1 MSYGVDASIDVEA
14 EKMTGGR
21 ARVHDGRG
29 YTPDNAEA
37 SLAGEDRHHVEIP
50 AENDEAAF
58 EAVFENAI
66 REYNDAQ
73 ALKYGRPAK
82 GRCTGIVRDVTDPE
96 TGEVKRVKLGKKA
109 LDRMYPEAG
118 GVGYRVARDGETGG
132 DERVPDGYPPGK
144 DGRPLMR
151 YIDRVRADGRDL
163 TQMEEIVLGVG
174 SREDGLGI
182 TDRDFDVAEW
192 TLAKERDGLTGG
204 HEAADYVA
212 AHRTPERV
220 AELGRARAALEDV
233 RDRWKERFPNLKL
246 LRFDIHMD
254 EPDGSPHAHAVY
266 VPVALRNKNG
276 PAMQCSLEGA
286 LREMGFK
293 EGKKGARGGAQA
305 LADLREAQRRLV
317 YDCAKGHGLD
327 VTMSKGKG
335 GRRRVGKKDIAK
347 TEALA
352 AETYS
357 AALAE
362 AGATIA
368 EMHEMDALEAAY
380 LRHKTVADAEQEAET
395 AKAEAATAKAERDVA
410 KAAAKAA
417 RAEVDAAK
425 SEKAVAEA
433 AVKAAKQEAAQAVAE
448 RDRAKGVRDLY
459 AGESYRTKDG
469 RTALG
474 TKGLIAENKRLR
486 AENERL
492 ERDNAAKW
500 AEGARIDAENAGRAK
515 ALDERE
521 RTLKA
526 GEEQLAE
533 DRAKLDDDRA
543 EVSRLLDGHNREAT
557 EEDYLDSTYGDRIIA
572 EFYAH
577 KHFWADYHE
586 NGGKPK
592 TIHEPGLRETVKA
605 AKEARQG
612 YEAAA
617 EEARRE
623 RDGLREFRE
632 GLVAL
637 LEDLCKSVKMAQK
650 EEDNKGHKAT
660 ARFFRAV
667 HGVFAEALKTLDDAH
682 VPEEPVF
689 DRAAWDEALSAAK
702 TEQARAEVRAHATA
716 TATARISAP
725 GVPREVPGAGPRPS
739 KPSGHDG
746 PSL

>member
-58 EAVFENAI
+58 EAVFADAVK
-66 REYNDAQ
+66 EYNDAQ

-96 TGEVKRVKLGKKA
+96 TGETKRMKLGKKA

-118 GVGYRVARDGETGG
+118 GVGYRVVRDGETGG

-182 TDRDFDVAEW
+182 TDRDFDADAW
-192 TLAKERDGLTGG
+192 ALAKERDRLTGG

-212 AHRTPERV
+212 AHRSPERV

-233 RDRWKERFPNLKL
+233 RGRWNERFPNLKL

-266 VPVALRNKNG
+266 VPVATANKNG
-276 PAMQCSLEGA
+276 PAVQCSLEGA

-317 YDCAKGHGLD
+317 HDCAKEHGLD
-327 VTMSKGKG
+327 VTMHKGKG
-335 GRRRVGKKDIAK
+335 GRSRVGKKDIAK
-347 TEALA
+347 VEALA
-352 AETYS
+352 AEAYS
-357 AALAE
+357 AAIAD

-368 EMHEMDALEAAY
+368 EMREMDAVEAAY
-380 LRHKTVADAEQEAET
+380 LRHKAVTDAEREAEAART
-395 AKAEAATAKAERDVA
+395 EAATAKAEQADA
-410 KAAAKAA
+410 ETAA
-417 RAEVDAAK
+417 
-425 SEKAVAEA
+425 EKA
-433 AVKAAKQEAAQAVAE
+433 KDEAAQAVAE
-448 RDRAKGVRDLY
+448 RDEARRVRDLY
-459 AGESYRTKDG
+459 AGEKYSVKLEDG
-469 RTALG
+469 TREVRLG
-474 TKGLIAENKRLR
+474 TKGLM

-492 ERDNAAKW
+492 ERNNAAKR
-500 AEGARIDAENAGRAK
+500 AEGERIEKANAARSA
-515 ALDERE
+515 ALDERD
-521 RTLKA
+521 RALKS
-526 GEEQLAE
+526 GEDRLAA
-533 DRAKLDDDRA
+533 DRAKLNDDRA
-543 EVSRLLDGHNREAT
+543 EVSRLLDGHDREAT
-557 EEDYLDSTYGDRIIA
+557 EEDYLDPAYGDRTIA

-577 KHFWADYHE
+577 KHYWADYHA

-592 TIHEPGLRETVKA
+592 TVHVPGLREKVK
-605 AKEARQG
+605 
-612 YEAAA
+612 AA
-617 EEARRE
+617 EEARAGYEQAAEEVRRE
-623 RDGLREFRE
+623 RDALCEYRE
-632 GLVAL
+632 GMSRLLMSLYVSLRDAVGELRREGRTGAAKAVELAKGLIGRAWRSLQDETVPEAPAL
-637 LEDLCKSVKMAQK
+637 D
-650 EEDNKGHKAT
+650 
-660 ARFFRAV
+660 RRAW
-667 HGVFAEALKTLDDAH
+667 DDAI
-682 VPEEPVF
+682 E
-689 DRAAWDEALSAAK
+689 AAK
-702 TEQARAEVRAHATA
+702 ADGARDGERRAQVARDHVVRETPDYG
-716 TATARISAP
+716 SAP
-725 GVPREVPGAGPRPS
+725 RRQD
-739 KPSGHDG
+739 DG

>member
-118 GVGYRVARDGETGG
+118 GVGYRVARDKETGG
-132 DERVPDGYPPGK
+132 DERVPDGHPPGK

-182 TDRDFDVAEW
+182 TDRDFDAGAW
-192 TLAKERDGLTGG
+192 ALAKERDRLTGG

-212 AHRTPERV
+212 AHRSPERV
-220 AELGRARAALEDV
+220 AELGRAREALEDV
-233 RDRWKERFPNLKL
+233 RDKWSERFPNLKL

-266 VPVALRNKNG
+266 VPVATANKNG
-276 PAMQCSLEGA
+276 PAVQCSLEGA

-317 YDCAKGHGLD
+317 HDCAKEHGLD
-327 VTMSKGKG
+327 VTMHKGKG
-335 GRRRVGKKDIAK
+335 GRSRVGKKDIAK
-347 TEALA
+347 VEALA
-352 AETYS
+352 AEAYS
-357 AALAE
+357 AALAD

-368 EMHEMDALEAAY
+368 EMREMDAVEAAY
-380 LRHKTVADAEQEAET
+380 LRHKAVTDAEREAEAARTEAAAAKAERVDAET
-395 AKAEAATAKAERDVA
+395 AAATAKRE
-410 KAAAKAA
+410 
-417 RAEVDAAK
+417 
-425 SEKAVAEA
+425 AV
-433 AVKAAKQEAAQAVAE
+433 QAVAE
-448 RDRAKGVRDLY
+448 RDEARRVRDLY
-459 AGESYRTKDG
+459 AGEKYSVKLEDG
-469 RTALG
+469 TREVRLG
-474 TKGLIAENKRLR
+474 TKGLM

-492 ERDNAAKW
+492 ERNNAAKR
-500 AEGARIDAENAGRAK
+500 AEGERIDAANAARSA
-515 ALDERE
+515 ALDERY
-521 RTLKA
+521 RALKA
-526 GEEQLAE
+526 GEERLAE
-533 DRAKLDDDRA
+533 DRAKLDGDRVEA
-543 EVSRLLDGHNREAT
+543 TRLLDGYDRPAT
-557 EEDYLDSTYGDRIIA
+557 EADYLPPHDPANIGERVVA
-572 EFYAH
+572 EKRAH
-577 KHFWADYHE
+577 DDYWADYHA

-605 AKEARQG
+605 AKEARAG
-612 YEAAA
+612 YEQAT

-632 GLVAL
+632 ELVKL
-637 LEDLCKSVKMAQK
+637 LEDLCWSVKMAQK
-650 EEDNKGHKAT
+650 EADNKGHKAT
-660 ARFFRAV
+660 ARFFRTV
-667 HGVFAEALKTLDDAH
+667 HGVFSKALTTLDDAL
-682 VPEEPVF
+682 VPEAPTL

-702 TEQARAEVRAHATA
+702 AEQARAEVRAHATA
-716 TATARISAP
+716 TARIPAP
-725 GVPREVPGAGPRPS
+725 GVPREIPDWGPRPS

>member
-58 EAVFENAI
+58 EAVFADAVK
-66 REYNDAQ
+66 EYNDAQ

-96 TGEVKRVKLGKKA
+96 TGEAKRMKLGKKA

-118 GVGYRVARDGETGG
+118 GVGYRVARDKETGG

-182 TDRDFDVAEW
+182 TDRDFDAGAW
-192 TLAKERDGLTGG
+192 ALAKERDRLTGG

-212 AHRTPERV
+212 AHRSPERV
-220 AELGRARAALEDV
+220 AELGRAREALEDV
-233 RDRWKERFPNLKL
+233 RDKWSECFPNLKL

-266 VPVALRNKNG
+266 VPVALKNKNG
-276 PAMQCSLEGA
+276 PAVQCSLEGA

-317 YDCAKGHGLD
+317 HDCAKEHGLD
-327 VTMSKGKG
+327 VTMHKGKG
-335 GRRRVGKKDIAK
+335 GRSRVGKKDIAK
-347 TEALA
+347 VEALA
-352 AETYS
+352 AEAYS
-357 AALAE
+357 AAIAD

-368 EMHEMDALEAAY
+368 EMREMDAVEAAY
-380 LRHKTVADAEQEAET
+380 LRHKAVTDAEREAEAART
-395 AKAEAATAKAERDVA
+395 EAATAKAEQ
-410 KAAAKAA
+410 
-417 RAEVDAAK
+417 VDAETAA
-425 SEKAVAEA
+425 EKA
-433 AVKAAKQEAAQAVAE
+433 KDEAAQAVAE
-448 RDRAKGVRDLY
+448 RDEARRVRDLY
-459 AGESYRTKDG
+459 AGDSYTVTLRDG
-469 RTALG
+469 SKARRLG
-474 TKGLIAENKRLR
+474 QKGLKAENARLR

-492 ERDNAAKW
+492 ERDNAVKR
-500 AEGARIDAENAGRAK
+500 AEGKRIEKANAARSA
-515 ALDERE
+515 ALDERD
-521 RTLKA
+521 RALKS
-526 GEEQLAE
+526 GE
-533 DRAKLDDDRA
+533 DRLAADRA
-543 EVSRLLDGHNREAT
+543 EVSRLLDGEDHSAT
-557 EEDYLDSTYGDRIIA
+557 VEDYLP
-572 EFYAH
+572 
-577 KHFWADYHE
+577 ADYDPKDFFLRSMHLE
-586 NGGKPK
+586 AARYRLENEARANGGEPP
-592 TIHEPGLRETVKA
+592 TVHVPGLRERVKA
-605 AKEARQG
+605 AEEARKG
-612 YEAAA
+612 FEDAA

-623 RDGLREFRE
+623 LDGLRQFRE
-632 GLVAL
+632 DVSQLLLSLYVSLRGAAGELKLEGQTGAAKAVELAKGLIGRAWRSLQDETVPEAPAL
-637 LEDLCKSVKMAQK
+637 DRGAW
-650 EEDNKGHKAT
+650 
-660 ARFFRAV
+660 
-667 HGVFAEALKTLDDAH
+667 DDAI
-682 VPEEPVF
+682 E
-689 DRAAWDEALSAAK
+689 AAK
-702 TEQARAEVRAHATA
+702 ADGARDGERRTQVARDHVVRETPDCG
-716 TATARISAP
+716 SAP
-725 GVPREVPGAGPRPS
+725 RRQD
-739 KPSGHDG
+739 DG

>member
-1 MSYGVDASIDVEA
+1 MSYGVDASIDVEV

-58 EAVFENAI
+58 EAVFADAVK
-66 REYNDAQ
+66 EYNDAQ

-118 GVGYRVARDGETGG
+118 GVGYRVVRDKETGE
-132 DERVPDGYPPGK
+132 DERVPDGHPPGK

-182 TDRDFDVAEW
+182 TDRDFDADAW
-192 TLAKERDGLTGG
+192 ALAKERDRLTGG

-220 AELGRARAALEDV
+220 AELGRAREALEDV
-233 RDRWKERFPNLKL
+233 RDKWSERFPNLKL

-266 VPVALRNKNG
+266 VPVALKNKNG
-276 PAMQCSLEGA
+276 PAVQCSLEGA

-317 YDCAKGHGLD
+317 HDCAKEHGLD
-327 VTMSKGKG
+327 VTMNKGKG
-335 GRRRVGKKDIAK
+335 GRSRVGKKDIAK
-347 TEALA
+347 VEAMA
-352 AETYS
+352 AEAYS
-357 AALAE
+357 AALAD

-368 EMHEMDALEAAY
+368 EMREMDAVEAAY
-380 LRHKTVADAEQEAET
+380 LRHKAVTDAEREAEAARTEAAAAKAERVDAET
-395 AKAEAATAKAERDVA
+395 AAATAKRE
-410 KAAAKAA
+410 
-417 RAEVDAAK
+417 
-425 SEKAVAEA
+425 AV
-433 AVKAAKQEAAQAVAE
+433 QAVAE
-448 RDRAKGVRDLY
+448 RDEARRVRDLY
-459 AGESYRTKDG
+459 AGEKYSVKLEDG
-469 RTALG
+469 TREVRLG
-474 TKGLIAENKRLR
+474 TKGLM

-492 ERDNAAKW
+492 ERNNAAKR
-500 AEGARIDAENAGRAK
+500 AEGARIDAANAARSA
-515 ALDERE
+515 ALDERG
-521 RTLKA
+521 RALKV
-526 GEEQLAE
+526 GEERLAE

-543 EVSRLLDGHNREAT
+543 EATRLLDGYDRPAT
-557 EEDYLDSTYGDRIIA
+557 EADYLPPHDPANIGERVVA
-572 EFYAH
+572 EKRAH
-577 KHFWADYHE
+577 DDYWAAYHA
-586 NGGKPK
+586 NGHKPP
-592 TIHEPGLRETVKA
+592 TVHEPGLRETVKV
-605 AKEARQG
+605 AKEARAG
-612 YEAAA
+612 YEQAT

-632 GLVAL
+632 GLVKL
-637 LEDLCKSVKMAQK
+637 LEDLCWSVKMAQK

-660 ARFFRAV
+660 ARFFRTV
-667 HGVFAEALKTLDDAH
+667 HGVFSKALTTLDDAL
-682 VPEEPVF
+682 VPEAPTL
-689 DRAAWDEALSAAK
+689 DRAAWDEALNAAEA
-702 TEQARAEVRAHATA
+702 EQARADQRSHATA
-716 TATARISAP
+716 AARVPAP
-725 GVPREVPGAGPRPS
+725 GIPRETPGWGTP
-739 KPSGHDG
+739 KPSGWDG
-746 PSL
+746 PGM

>member
-58 EAVFENAI
+58 EAVFADAVK
-66 REYNDAQ
+66 EYNDAQ

-96 TGEVKRVKLGKKA
+96 TGETVRVKLGKKA

-118 GVGYRVARDGETGG
+118 GVGYRVVRDEETGE

-144 DGRPLMR
+144 DGKPLMR
-151 YIDRVRADGRDL
+151 YLDRVRADGRGL
-163 TQMEEIVLGVG
+163 VQMEEIVLGVG

-182 TDRDFDVAEW
+182 TDRDFDVNAW
-192 TLAKERDGLTGG
+192 TLAKERDRLTGG

-212 AHRTPERV
+212 AHRSPERV

-233 RDRWKERFPNLKL
+233 RDRWSELFPNLKL

-266 VPVALRNKNG
+266 VPTATANKNG
-276 PAMQCSLEGA
+276 PAVQCSLEGA

-317 YDCAKGHGLD
+317 HDCAKEHGLD
-327 VTMSKGKG
+327 VTMNKGKG
-335 GRRRVGKKDIAK
+335 GRSRVGKKDIAK
-347 TEALA
+347 VEALA
-352 AETYS
+352 AEAYS
-357 AALAE
+357 AAIAD

-368 EMHEMDALEAAY
+368 EMREMDALEAAY
-380 LRHKTVADAEQEAET
+380 LRHQAVADAERDAEEARSEAET
-395 AKAEAATAKAERDVA
+395 AKTERAAAEAAA
-410 KAAAKAA
+410 
-417 RAEVDAAK
+417 
-425 SEKAVAEA
+425 
-433 AVKAAKQEAAQAVAE
+433 KAAKQEAAQAVAE

-459 AGESYRTKDG
+459 AGESYTVTLRDG
-469 RTALG
+469 SKARRLG
-474 TKGLIAENKRLR
+474 QKGLKAENARLH

-492 ERDNAAKW
+492 ERDNAVKR

-515 ALDERE
+515 ALDERD
-521 RTLKA
+521 RALKA
-526 GEEQLAE
+526 GEDRLAA
-533 DRAKLDDDRA
+533 DRAKLNDDRA
-543 EVSRLLDGHNREAT
+543 EVSRLLDGHDREAT
-557 EEDYLDSTYGDRIIA
+557 EEDYLDPAYGDRTIA

-577 KHFWADYHE
+577 KHYWADYHA

-592 TIHEPGLRETVKA
+592 TVHVPGLREKVK
-605 AKEARQG
+605 
-612 YEAAA
+612 AA
-617 EEARRE
+617 EEARAGYEQAAEEVRRE
-623 RDGLREFRE
+623 RDALREYRE
-632 GLVAL
+632 GMSRLLMSLYVPLRDAVGELRREGRTGAAKAVELAKGLIGRAWRSLQDETVPEAPAL
-637 LEDLCKSVKMAQK
+637 D
-650 EEDNKGHKAT
+650 
-660 ARFFRAV
+660 RRAW
-667 HGVFAEALKTLDDAH
+667 DDAI
-682 VPEEPVF
+682 E
-689 DRAAWDEALSAAK
+689 AAK
-702 TEQARAEVRAHATA
+702 ADGARDGERRAQVARDHVVRETPDYG
-716 TATARISAP
+716 SAP
-725 GVPREVPGAGPRPS
+725 RRQD
-739 KPSGHDG
+739 DG

>member
-58 EAVFENAI
+58 EAVFADAVK
-66 REYNDAQ
+66 EYNDAQ

-96 TGEVKRVKLGKKA
+96 TGQAKRVKLGKKA

-118 GVGYRVARDGETGG
+118 GVGYRVVRNGETGE
-132 DERVPDGYPPGK
+132 DERVPDGHPPGK

-151 YIDRVRADGRDL
+151 YIDRVRADGRGL
-163 TQMEEIVLGVG
+163 VQMEEIVLGVG

-182 TDRDFDVAEW
+182 TDRDFDADAW
-192 TLAKERDGLTGG
+192 ALAKERDRLTGG

-220 AELGRARAALEDV
+220 AELGRAREALEDV
-233 RDRWKERFPNLKL
+233 RDRWSECFPNLKL

-266 VPVALRNKNG
+266 VPVATANKNG
-276 PAMQCSLEGA
+276 PAVQCSLEGA
-286 LREMGFK
+286 LREMGLK

-317 YDCAKGHGLD
+317 HDCAKEHGLD
-327 VTMSKGKG
+327 VTMNKGKG
-335 GRRRVGKKDIAK
+335 GRSRVGKKDIAK
-347 TEALA
+347 VEAMA
-352 AETYS
+352 AEAYS
-357 AALAE
+357 AALAN

-368 EMHEMDALEAAY
+368 EMREMDAVEAAY
-380 LRHKTVADAEQEAET
+380 LRHKAVTDAEREAEAART
-395 AKAEAATAKAERDVA
+395 EAATAKAEQADA
-410 KAAAKAA
+410 ETAA
-417 RAEVDAAK
+417 
-425 SEKAVAEA
+425 EKA
-433 AVKAAKQEAAQAVAE
+433 KDEAAQAVAE
-448 RDRAKGVRDLY
+448 RDEARRVRDLY
-459 AGESYRTKDG
+459 AGDSYTVTLRDG
-469 RTALG
+469 SKARRLG
-474 TKGLIAENKRLR
+474 QKGLKAENARLR

-492 ERDNAAKW
+492 ERDNAVKR

-515 ALDERE
+515 ALDERD
-521 RTLKA
+521 RALKA
-526 GEEQLAE
+526 GEDRLAA
-533 DRAKLDDDRA
+533 DRAKLNDDRA
-543 EVSRLLDGHNREAT
+543 EVSRLLDGHDREAT
-557 EEDYLDSTYGDRIIA
+557 EEDYLDPAYGDRTIA

-577 KHFWADYHE
+577 KHYWADYHA

-592 TIHEPGLRETVKA
+592 TVHVPGLREKVKA
-605 AKEARQG
+605 AEEARAG

-623 RDGLREFRE
+623 RDALRDFRE
-632 GLVAL
+632 DMVHL
-637 LEDLCKSVKMAQK
+637 LEGLCGSVKRRQM
-650 EEDNKGHKAT
+650 DNDRKGRKAT
-660 ARFFRAV
+660 ATFFKAV
-667 HGVFAEALKTLDDAH
+667 HGMFVEVLKTLDDAH
-682 VPEEPVF
+682 VPEAPTL
-689 DRAAWDEALSAAK
+689 DRAAWDEALSAAEA
-702 TEQARAEVRAHATA
+702 EQARADQRSHATA
-716 TATARISAP
+716 AARVPAP
-725 GVPREVPGAGPRPS
+725 GIPRETPGWGTP
-739 KPSGHDG
+739 KPSGWDG
-746 PSL
+746 PSM

>member
-37 SLAGEDRHHVEIP
+37 SLAGEDRHYIEIP

-96 TGEVKRVKLGKKA
+96 TGETRRMKLGKKA

-118 GVGYRVARDGETGG
+118 GVGYRVVRDGETGG

-182 TDRDFDVAEW
+182 TDRDFDAGAW
-192 TLAKERDGLTGG
+192 ALAKERDRLTGG

-212 AHRTPERV
+212 AHRSPERV

-233 RDRWKERFPNLKL
+233 RGRWNERFPNLKL
-246 LRFDIHMD
+246 LRFDIHLD

-266 VPVALRNKNG
+266 VPVATANKNG
-276 PAMQCSLEGA
+276 PAVQCSLEGA

-317 YDCAKGHGLD
+317 HDCAKEHGLD
-327 VTMSKGKG
+327 VTMHKGKG
-335 GRRRVGKKDIAK
+335 GRSRVGKKDIAK
-347 TEALA
+347 VEALA
-352 AETYS
+352 AEAYS
-357 AALAE
+357 AAIAD

-368 EMHEMDALEAAY
+368 EMREMDAVEAAY
-380 LRHKTVADAEQEAET
+380 LRHKAVTDAEREAEAART
-395 AKAEAATAKAERDVA
+395 EAATAKAEQADA
-410 KAAAKAA
+410 ETAA
-417 RAEVDAAK
+417 
-425 SEKAVAEA
+425 EKA
-433 AVKAAKQEAAQAVAE
+433 KDEAAQAVAE
-448 RDRAKGVRDLY
+448 RDEARRVRDLY
-459 AGESYRTKDG
+459 AGDSYTVTLRDG
-469 RTALG
+469 SKARRLG
-474 TKGLIAENKRLR
+474 QKGLKAENDRLRAENKRLD
-486 AENERL
+486 
-492 ERDNAAKW
+492 RDNAAKRS
-500 AEGARIDAENAGRAK
+500 EGKRIEKANAARSA
-515 ALDERE
+515 ALDERD
-521 RTLKA
+521 RALKS
-526 GEEQLAE
+526 GEDRLAA
-533 DRAKLDDDRA
+533 DRAKLNDDRA
-543 EVSRLLDGHNREAT
+543 EVSRLLDGHDREAT
-557 EEDYLDSTYGDRIIA
+557 EEDYLDPAYGDRTIA

-577 KHFWADYHE
+577 KHYWADYHA

-592 TIHEPGLRETVKA
+592 TVHVPGLREKVK
-605 AKEARQG
+605 
-612 YEAAA
+612 AA
-617 EEARRE
+617 EEARAGYEQAAEEVRRE
-623 RDGLREFRE
+623 RDALREYRE
-632 GLVAL
+632 GMSRLLMSLYVPLRDAVGELRREGRTGAAKAVDFVRGLV
-637 LEDLCKSVKMAQK
+637 
-650 EEDNKGHKAT
+650 G
-660 ARFFRAV
+660 RAWRS
-667 HGVFAEALKTLDDAH
+667 LQDDA
-682 VPEEPVF
+682 VPEAPAL
-689 DRAAWDEALSAAK
+689 DRGAWDDAIEAAK
-702 TEQARAEVRAHATA
+702 ADGARDGERRTQVARDHVVRETPDYG
-716 TATARISAP
+716 SAP
-725 GVPREVPGAGPRPS
+725 RRQD
-739 KPSGHDG
+739 DG